1 MAKLCICLTSK
12 TLARDLEVLDKYRK
26 YVDIAEL
33 RVDCLEADE
42 RLYVR
47 RFPTMAGLPLIL
59 TIRREVD
66 GGQFTGGEGSR
77 ISLFSRA
84 LAFAQADR
92 RHNFAFVDLEDYL
105 DMPNIEEA
113 VRSFG
118 TRIIRSKHNI
128 NGVDEDLV
136 TQIRSLHRVGD
147 ELVKLAVM
155 PHSIEDTLRVL
166 SAAKQTTDI
175 NKILV
180 CMGPYGAPSRILAEQ
195 FGSQISYA
203 SAKGEPDSPV
213 AAPGQFDPQ
222 ELEECFRFRS
232 INPKTRIFGIT
243 GFPLKTTLSPPFFN
257 AVFKFE
263 NLDAVYVPFQTD
275 SIKAFLKLAEELGVE
290 GMSVTIPHKESVL
303 PYLFSVAKEVES
315 IGACNTIVRSP
326 KGWDGFNTDAQGFSG
341 SLLDFI
347 GKKTFKGKRITIVG
361 AGGAARSVAS
371 EVFRLGGK
379 ALILNRTELKAR
391 DLAEQYNFAWN
402 RLDSKGIDLIKKYAD
417 IIIQTTSVGMT
428 GYEEYDP
435 LEFYRFS
442 GFEVV
447 MDLVYKPERTIL
459 LKRASEAGCRVL
471 NGFDMLIRQAQLQ
484 YGHFLGVDFPYHLM
498 SRIKF

>member
-1 MAKLCICLTSK
+1 MAKLCICLTGK
-12 TLARDLEVLDKYRK
+12 TLARDLEILDKYRK

-33 RVDCLEADE
+33 RVDYLEADE
-42 RLYVR
+42 RLHVR
-47 RFPTMAGLPLIL
+47 QFPTMAGLPLIL

-66 GGQFTGGEGSR
+66 GGLFTDGEGNR

-136 TQIRSLHRVGD
+136 TQIRSLRRVGD

-155 PHSIEDTLRVL
+155 PHSTADTLRVL
-166 SAAKQTTDI
+166 TAAKQTPDI
-175 NKILV
+175 DKILV
-180 CMGPYGAPSRILAEQ
+180 CMGPYGAPSRILAEH

-203 SAKGEPDSPV
+203 SAKDEPDSPV

-222 ELEECFRFRS
+222 ELEERFRFRS
-232 INPKTRIFGIT
+232 INPHTRIFGIT
-243 GFPLKTTLSPPFFN
+243 GFPLKTTLSPAFFN
-257 AVFKFE
+257 ASFKFE
-263 NLDAVYVPFQTD
+263 NLDAVYVPFLTN
-275 SIKAFLKLAEELGVE
+275 SIEAFLKLAEELGVE
-290 GMSVTIPHKESVL
+290 GASVTIPHKEAVL
-303 PYLFSVAKEVES
+303 PYLSFATEEVKS
-315 IGACNTIVRSP
+315 IGACNTIVRSS
-326 KGWDGFNTDAQGFSG
+326 KGWAGFNTDAQGFSG
-341 SLLDFI
+341 SLLNFI
-347 GKKTFKGKRITIVG
+347 GKKNFRGKRITIVG

-379 ALILNRTELKAR
+379 ALILNRTELRAR
-391 DLAEQYNFAWN
+391 DLAEQYNFAWH

-417 IIIQTTSVGMT
+417 VIIQTTSVGMT

-447 MDLVYKPERTIL
+447 MDLVYSPERTIL

-471 NGFDMLIRQAQLQ
+471 NGFDMLMRQAQLQ
-484 YGHFLGVDFPYHLM
+484 YGHFLNVEFPGHLM
-498 SRIKF
+498 SRIEL